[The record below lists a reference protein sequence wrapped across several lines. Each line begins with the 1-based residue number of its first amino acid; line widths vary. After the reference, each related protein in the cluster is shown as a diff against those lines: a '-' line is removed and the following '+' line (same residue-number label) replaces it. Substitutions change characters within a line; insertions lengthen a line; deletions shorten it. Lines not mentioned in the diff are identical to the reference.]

1 MTRSKPLMVA
11 AGVVLLAAVAAGGTQ
26 LALAERGD
34 PTIVESFAELEDPA
48 VAARVE
54 AQSEPAVSM
63 GNGQRAIASVQ
74 IKAAWADAI
83 TKVPGPLAG
92 DDVFPEVET
101 VDPAGGEEALYED
114 TMFEYIALNV
124 WRCSW
129 IGDEFR
135 NGADGADGADID
147 RLREI
152 DRTLLDLDLKAAK
165 QMMTDLDEWHGGR
178 HASGTSSISDYQEEL
193 SGASCQ
199 SFGLGQS

>member
-1 MTRSKPLMVA
+1 MTRSKPLIA
-11 AGVVLLAAVAAGGTQ
+11 TAGAVLLVALAAGGTQ

-34 PTIVESFAELEDPA
+34 PTIVESAAELDDPA

-54 AQSEPAVSM
+54 AQVEPAIEM
-63 GNGQRAIASVQ
+63 ANGQKAISSVQ
-74 IKAAWADAI
+74 IRAVWADA
-83 TKVPGPLAG
+83 TTRVPGPLADG
-92 DDVFPEVET
+92 DVFPEVET
-101 VDPAGGEEALYED
+101 VDHAAGEEALYED
-114 TMFEYIALNV
+114 TMFDYIALNV

-135 NGADGADGADID
+135 NGADQADID
-147 RLREI
+147 QLRQI
-152 DRTLLDLDLKAAK
+152 DRTLIDLDLKAAT
-165 QMMTDLDEWHGGR
+165 QMMTDLDEWHDGR